1 LQQLSTPLTDSL
13 VDEVH
18 ALVRTFSP
26 KVGSAQTD
34 LLGTGILDSANLVR
48 LLLAVEAEFAVT
60 IPMEEVDIDSIR
72 SIARI
77 ADLVR
82 ERRSAGAAQP
92 LAMGV
97 WAVGGD
103 PLGVSDAA
111 TAPRPRAAAPGLPP
125 ERDALIREIHELF
138 VNALSV
144 EVHSPEED
152 LFKAGILDSMLLVQ
166 LIMLLEDQFGVSL
179 SLEDIDVADFSTT
192 AGIAQLV
199 RQFANGRK

>member
-82 ERRSAGAAQP
+82 ERRSAGAARP

-97 WAVGGD
+97 LAAGGE
-103 PLGVSDAA
+103 PHGVSDPAA
-111 TAPRPRAAAPGLPP
+111 APRPRAAAPGLPP
-125 ERDALIREIHELF
+125 ERDALIREIHDLF
-138 VNALSV
+138 VNSLSV
-144 EVHSPEED
+144 EVHSPDED

-199 RQFANGRK
+199 RATNTAR